1 MALRFIKC
9 LVVVTLVHVF
19 AAVVV
24 VGAYHF
30 ARAGNQ
36 VTAENGTPTCNQ
48 RTIMLLSNQS
58 AAAPRS
64 TQRR

>member
-36 VTAENGTPTCNQ
+36 EAVDNGNSTRNR
-48 RTIMLLSNQS
+48 RTIMLLPNRSPATPES
-58 AAAPRS
+58 AKR
-64 TQRR
+64 Q